1 MQSNHTATIIG
12 QQIRKARQSAKLS
25 QKDAARRASISPSY
39 FNMIENGQRQV
50 AGQLLQTISDVLGV
64 EPAQLLGQR
73 EAQVASSIGQT
84 IANLKTQG
92 WDGPLSEAATSI
104 QSLCALYPE
113 WAQIIEFLD
122 RRYTA
127 LNRMGTRVDR
137 QNTIESQLGETG
149 HQILQHLTT
158 MSSAAEILGVG
169 QRLPDDARAR
179 FGDIVQRETRALEN
193 LSREFFDRL
202 AKLGHSEDLVDVS
215 REMDNLL
222 HLHDAYFPDLELLAE
237 ESAATFKR
245 HHSRQTVNV
254 NDAVSWIRRNLSS
267 DIDAVVLNYQKV
279 TSPVLQT
286 AIIHYFEQ
294 YLATCLLMPY
304 DAFLKAAVASQY
316 DIDALSE
323 HFQTSY
329 EQVCHRLMTL
339 KKPQNGGIPFAF
351 MKVDAA
357 GNVVKAY
364 SLGDFYIP
372 TQGALCPRWPIYMA
386 GAYQGRTFANRL
398 LHDQGKDFLCI
409 SRAIVTKQTSF
420 GRPTAP
426 KALMLVCPW
435 EHADQTVYHDT
446 ASSIVMTAGT
456 SCGMCRVPNC
466 PDRLRA
472 SQWTLN
478 SPAEVRTF

>member
-1 MQSNHTATIIG
+1 MHSNHHATIVG
-12 QQIRKARQSAKLS
+12 QQIRKARRSAKLS
-25 QKDAARRASISPSY
+25 QKETAKRASISPSY

-50 AGQLLQTISDVLGV
+50 AGQLLQTISGVLGV

-73 EAQVASSIGQT
+73 EAQIASSIVHT
-84 IANLKTQG
+84 IGNLKTQG
-92 WDGPLSEAATSI
+92 WNGPLDEAAKSI

-113 WAQIIEFLD
+113 WAQVIEFLD

-137 QNTIESQLGETG
+137 QNTIENQLGETG

-158 MSSAAEILGVG
+158 MSSAAEILGDE

-179 FGDIVQRETRALEN
+179 FGDIVQRETRALES

-202 AKLGHSEDLVDVS
+202 ATLGHSEDLVDVS

-222 HLHDAYFPDLELLAE
+222 HLHDAYFPELEVMASE
-237 ESAATFKR
+237 TAQAFKR
-245 HHSRQTVNV
+245 NLSRQTPDI
-254 NDAVSWIRRNLSS
+254 NDAVSWVRQNLQS
-267 DIDAVVLNYQKV
+267 DLDAVVLSYQKV
-279 TSPVLQT
+279 MSPVLQT
-286 AIIHYFEQ
+286 AMLHYFEQ
-294 YLATCLLMPY
+294 YLASCLLMPY
-304 DAFLKAAVASQY
+304 DEFFKVTVARQY
-316 DIDALSE
+316 DVDALSE

-339 KKPQNGGIPFAF
+339 KKSQQVGIPFAF

-386 GAYQGRTFANRL
+386 SAYQGRTFANRL

-409 SRAIVTKQTSF
+409 SRAIVTKQASF
-420 GRPTAP
+420 GRPKAP

-435 EHADQTVYHDT
+435 EYADNTVYHDT
-446 ASSIVMTAGT
+446 ASSTVITAGN
-456 SCGMCRVPNC
+456 SCSMCRVPNC

-472 SQWTLN
+472 SQWTPN
-478 SPAEVRTF
+478 SPGKFSNF

>member
-1 MQSNHTATIIG
+1 MLPNHQVTIVG
-12 QQIRKARQSAKLS
+12 QQIRKARQAAKLS
-25 QKDAARRASISPSY
+25 QKDAARLAAISPSY
-39 FNMIENGQRQV
+39 LNMIENGQRQV
-50 AGQLLQTISDVLGV
+50 AGQLLQTISSVLGV
-64 EPAQLLGQR
+64 EPSQLLGQR
-73 EAQVASSIGQT
+73 EAQAASSIGQT
-84 IANLKTQG
+84 IANLKAQG
-92 WDGPLSEAATSI
+92 WDGPLHEAATSI

-127 LNRMGTRVDR
+127 LNRMGARVDR

-158 MSSAAEILGVG
+158 MSSAAEILGTEN
-169 QRLPDDARAR
+169 RLPDNARAR
-179 FGDIVQRETRALEN
+179 FGDIVQRETRALES

-202 AKLGHSEDLVDVS
+202 AKLGHSEDLVDVT

-237 ESAATFKR
+237 EVTQTFQR
-245 HHSRQTVNV
+245 HQSRQTVDV
-254 NDAVSWIRRNLSS
+254 NDAVSWIRRNLQS
-267 DIDAVVLNYQKV
+267 DIDSVVLNYQKV

-294 YLATCLLMPY
+294 YLASCLLMPY
-304 DAFLKAAVASQY
+304 DAFFNAALASQY

-329 EQVCHRLMTL
+329 EQVCHRLMSL
-339 KKPQNGGIPFAF
+339 RKSDAVGIPFAF

-364 SLGDFYIP
+364 SLGDFYVP
-372 TQGALCPRWPIYMA
+372 TQGALCPRWPIYTSSA
-386 GAYQGRTFANRL
+386 HQGRTFANRL
-398 LHDQGKDFLCI
+398 LHDQGNDFLCI

-420 GRPTAP
+420 ARPTAP

-435 EHADQTVYHDT
+435 EYADQTVYQDT
-446 ASSIVMTAGT
+446 ASSTVITAGT
-456 SCGMCRVPNC
+456 SCSMCKVPNC

-478 SPAEVRTF
+478 PSNKSNAS

>member
-1 MQSNHTATIIG
+1 MRSNHQVTIVG

-25 QKDAARRASISPSY
+25 QKDAAKLASISPSY

-50 AGQLLQTISDVLGV
+50 AGHLLQTISGVLGV

-73 EAQVASSIGQT
+73 EAQIASSIGQT
-84 IANLKTQG
+84 IGNLKTQG
-92 WDGPLSEAATSI
+92 WDGPLDEAATSI

-113 WAQIIEFLD
+113 WAQIVEFLD

-127 LNRMGTRVDR
+127 LNRMGSRVDR

-158 MSSAAEILGVG
+158 MSSAAGILGDG

-179 FGDIVQRETRALEN
+179 FGDIVQRETRALES

-222 HLHDAYFPDLELLAE
+222 HLHDAYFPDLEVLSE
-237 ESAATFKR
+237 EAAQAFKR
-245 HHSRQTVNV
+245 YSSRQTVDV
-254 NDAVSWIRRNLSS
+254 NDTVSWIRRNLHSEL
-267 DIDAVVLNYQKV
+267 DAVVRDYQKV
-279 TSPVLQT
+279 MSPVLQT

-294 YLATCLLMPY
+294 YLASCLLMPY
-304 DAFLKAAVASQY
+304 DAFFKAADASQY

-323 HFQTSY
+323 HFKASY

-339 KKPQNGGIPFAF
+339 KKPQNVGIPFAF

-386 GAYQGRTFANRL
+386 SAYQGRTFANRL
-398 LHDQGKDFLCI
+398 LHDQGKDFLCV
-409 SRAIVTKQTSF
+409 SRAIGTKQTSF

-435 EHADQTVYHDT
+435 EYADQTVYHDT
-446 ASSIVMTAGT
+446 ASSTVITAGT
-456 SCGMCRVPNC
+456 SCSMCRVPNC

-472 SQWTLN
+472 SQWTLK
-478 SPAEVRTF
+478 SPAELRTF